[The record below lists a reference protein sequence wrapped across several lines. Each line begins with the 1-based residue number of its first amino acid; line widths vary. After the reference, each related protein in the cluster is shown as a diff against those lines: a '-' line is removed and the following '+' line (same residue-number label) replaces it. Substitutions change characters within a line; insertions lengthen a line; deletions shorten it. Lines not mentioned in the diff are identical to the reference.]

1 MLLFF
6 GMFFLAKKKISEKTG
21 IVLIA
26 SISFIIRLFFIISV
40 QTPAEFDFYL
50 LLDAAK
56 KLYTGG
62 GYYDLVSTN
71 LYFTNWAYQIPFV
84 TYEAIILK
92 YFTQHLLS
100 SY

>member
-56 KLYTGG
+56 KLYTRGV
-62 GYYDLVSTN
+62 L
-71 LYFTNWAYQIPFV
+71 
-84 TYEAIILK
+84 
-92 YFTQHLLS
+92 
-100 SY
+100 